1 MATSEVSPAS
11 DETTG
16 LMAEI
21 DRYDDEVSV
30 NNDENQSEPATQS
43 SEPAETSRSRRSRP
57 RKSSEDEAMTLKYGA
72 RHLLLLIVPVSICML
87 VVVATVLSVK
97 SYASED
103 AKLIYIPYDEKDSSS
118 SSKLGQAV
126 VNTLVFLGIVVV
138 MTVILVVL
146 YKYRCYKVKSFFSD
160 I

>member
-103 AKLIYIPYDEKDSSS
+103 AKL
-118 SSKLGQAV
+118 
-126 VNTLVFLGIVVV
+126 
-138 MTVILVVL
+138 
-146 YKYRCYKVKSFFSD
+146 
-160 I
+160 